1 MAHPTR
7 GHRSGTYEIQ
17 ELVAVDPDDLSITH
31 RTAAAYQPQTRRL
44 TSEPTV
50 AARPLLQ
57 AMADRTRN
65 RNVAPQ
71 IPFLHRLGIGSSSM
85 RR

>member
-17 ELVAVDPDDLSITH
+17 ELVAVDPDDLSITY

-44 TSEPTV
+44 EWRRPWPWPSREIRTS
-50 AARPLLQ
+50 
-57 AMADRTRN
+57 
-65 RNVAPQ
+65 
-71 IPFLHRLGIGSSSM
+71 G
-85 RR
+85 